1 MVEPPE
7 EDLEAGNTSS
17 SSPPS
22 IAEVHKTD
30 DIDMTDFQE
39 MNDNLGQ
46 GDEDNLDE
54 LAHDDEGVETKDVL
68 ANDDER
74 VETKEELAHDH
85 EGVETKDELAYDDE
99 GLKTKKKKI
108 FLEFPDELDHLKH

>member
-7 EDLEAGNTSS
+7 EDLEAGHTSS

-22 IAEVHKTD
+22 TAQVHKTD

-46 GDEDNLDE
+46 GEEDNLDE
-54 LAHDDEGVETKDVL
+54 LAHDYEGVETKDV
-68 ANDDER
+68 
-74 VETKEELAHDH
+74 HC
-85 EGVETKDELAYDDE
+85 
-99 GLKTKKKKI
+99 
-108 FLEFPDELDHLKH
+108 

>member
-7 EDLEAGNTSS
+7 EDLEAGHTSS

-22 IAEVHKTD
+22 TAQVHKTD

-46 GDEDNLDE
+46 GDEDNISE
-54 LAHDDEGVETKDVL
+54 LAHDDEGVETK
-68 ANDDER
+68 
-74 VETKEELAHDH
+74 EELTQA
-85 EGVETKDELAYDDE
+85 
-99 GLKTKKKKI
+99 
-108 FLEFPDELDHLKH
+108 